1 MNYKKGVTLIE
12 LLVVVLILG
21 VIAAIAVPRIGTSAE
36 NAKENTCDQ
45 NLTIMNEALER
56 YALDESEYPKKI
68 TDLTKDKDYFPH
80 GAPECPLGGT
90 YKLDTK
96 DDVIYCTHD
105 KKGKNKNKK

>member
-1 MNYKKGVTLIE
+1 MNNKKGVTLIE

-21 VIAAIAVPRIGTSAE
+21 VIAAIAVPRIGTSAD

-56 YALDESEYPKKI
+56 YALDEGEYPKKL

-80 GAPECPLGGT
+80 GEPECPFGGN
-90 YKLDTK
+90 YKYDQK
-96 DDVIYCTHD
+96 NDIIYCTHD
-105 KKGKNKNKK
+105 KKGKKR